1 MRQGIITKGV
11 GGFYDVL
18 VDGDVVRCR
27 ARGIFRK
34 DNIVPMVGDKV
45 TISIKD
51 KAIVEIHPRKNQL
64 LRPAVANID
73 LLGIVL
79 APTHPEPD
87 FYLIDKLMVSAENN
101 GIKVMLLI
109 NKVDLV
115 GDKEVRDIMDI
126 YKSTQYPIITLS
138 CKEQIGFENLKD
150 IIKDNIVTLAGQSGV
165 GKSSIIN
172 VLCPEKEL
180 ETGQLSEK
188 IRRGRH
194 TTRHTKLLILPSGG
208 MIVDTPGFSTMN
220 MNEVMPEDL
229 SYLYPDFV
237 DYMHQ
242 CRFNGCMHDREP
254 GCKVK
259 EAVAE
264 GIISQGRY
272 ERYIRILNELR
283 EFRRNIW

>member
-18 VDGDVVRCR
+18 VDGDIIRCR

-45 TISIKD
+45 TISTKN

-79 APTHPEPD
+79 APIHPEPD

-101 GIKVMLLI
+101 GIKIMLLI

-115 GDKEVRDIMDI
+115 GDKEIRDIMDI
-126 YKSTQYPIITLS
+126 YKATQYPIITLS
-138 CKEQIGFENLKD
+138 CKEKIGFEKLKG
-150 IIKDNIVTLAGQSGV
+150 IIKDNIITLAGQSGV

-194 TTRHTKLLILPSGG
+194 TTRHTKLLILSSGG

-229 SYLYPDFV
+229 SYLYPDFL
-237 DYMHQ
+237 DYIHQ
-242 CRFNGCMHDREP
+242 CRFNGCMHDQEP
-254 GCKVK
+254 GCRVK

-272 ERYIRILNELR
+272 QRYIRILNELK

>member
-18 VDGDVVRCR
+18 VDGDIVRCR
-27 ARGIFRK
+27 PRGIFRK

-45 TISIKD
+45 TISYKD

-87 FYLIDKLMVSAENN
+87 FYLVDKLMVSAENN
-101 GIKVMLLI
+101 GINVILLI

-115 GDKEVRDIMDI
+115 GEKEIRDIKDI
-126 YKSTQYPIITLS
+126 YKSTPYPIITLS
-138 CKEQIGFENLKD
+138 CKEQRGFEQLKD
-150 IIKDNIVTLAGQSGV
+150 IIKDNIITLAGQSGV

-188 IRRGRH
+188 IGRGRH